1 MFISKNDAPTYLL
14 LPSKMTWICVV
25 FVLRK
30 ITDRADYD

>member
-1 MFISKNDAPTYLL
+1 MFISKNDAPAFLKKKK
-14 LPSKMTWICVV
+14 KMTWICVV